1 MNGKD
6 PMKKKIAQGSPKLE
20 RKRKEIDQI
29 DQRLLNLLNERIRLV
44 SEAIA
49 IKKETGEKLR
59 DLKREWEIIERLK
72 SRNKGPLRGEDLREV
87 FRMILK
93 VGRRHSI
100 P

>member
-72 SRNKGPLRGEDLREV
+72 SRNKGPLREAALREV

>member
-1 MNGKD
+1 
-6 PMKKKIAQGSPKLE
+6 MKKKTAQGSPKLE
-20 RKRKEIDQI
+20 GKRKEIDQI

-59 DLKREWEIIERLK
+59 NLKREWEIIEGLK
-72 SRNKGPLRGEDLREV
+72 SRNKGPLGEKDLRDV